1 MTRNSLKDRSDDFLD
16 EMIAARGAK
25 NPKFAG
31 LVDEALGRRRMARGL
46 AERRQALGAS
56 QTAVAARMRTSASV
70 VSKLEGGADV
80 RLSTLQK
87 YAAAMGL
94 GLEVRLKSARAAS
107 RKR

>member
-1 MTRNSLKDRSDDFLD
+1 MTRNLPENQDFLD

-25 NPKFAG
+25 NPRFPA
-31 LVDEALGRRRMARGL
+31 LVDGALERRRLARGL
-46 AERRQALGAS
+46 ARRRQALGAS

-94 GLEVRLKSARAAS
+94 GLEVRLKAARATS
-107 RKR
+107 RKG